1 MTTRPGDNKKGGI
14 GEFMGT
20 QNTSATQ
27 PSSAAPSTS
36 APVLG
41 ASAPAPTAAS
51 STASATAKT
60 EKKENTGIFSQ
71 LGNMFAAEEKTATK
85 DISSLGS
92 VAPTTSATEKTK
104 RAAPCKS
111 IRDQVLERA
120 IAIEAE
126 ITSAQN
132 QLTGL
137 IKLVKADTN
146 NPTGRSE
153 KSSDSI
159 IPGLK
164 DLNPFS
170 GGGKKKRH
178 RKKTRG
184 RKKTMKHKKK
194 HTRRR

>member
-178 RKKTRG
+178 RKKQEDE
-184 RKKTMKHKKK
+184 
-194 HTRRR
+194 RRL